1 MEVLAQLLLESGRNN
16 SSFHPRCDKVKL
28 THLCFADDL
37 LIFSASTVDFVYAIK
52 HVLMEFESLSGLQ
65 TSPEKSTLFCAGISD
80 GTKIQLVDCLQIREG
95 KLLVRYFGVSL
106 ISSRLNVANCATLL
120 DKITHRMHS
129 WLSKNLSF
137 ASRLQLISFVLY
149 SIQVYWTSIFC
160 LPKKVIHVVEQK
172 FSRFLW
178 NGKVD
183 GAAKVKVSWQ
193 DLCVPKQEGGLG
205 IKSLE
210 IWNWASMMRHIWSV
224 FARSDSI

>member
-1 MEVLAQLLLESGRNN
+1 
-16 SSFHPRCDKVKL
+16 
-28 THLCFADDL
+28 
-37 LIFSASTVDFVYAIK
+37 
-52 HVLMEFESLSGLQ
+52 MEFESLSGLQ
-65 TSPEKSTLFCAGISD
+65 TSPKKSTLFCAGISD
-80 GTKIQLVDCLQIREG
+80 GTKVQLVDCLQIREG

-183 GAAKVKVSWQ
+183 GVAKAKVSWK

-210 IWNWASMMRHIWSV
+210 VWNRASMMRHIWSL
-224 FARSDSI
+224 FARSDSIWVAWVKVNLLRGRSFWHVNIPQNCTWTWQKLLKMRDEADTSITFDVRDGQDI